1 MAQGHTPWE
10 ECVPRPPL
18 MSLRFPPQFFLEDGR
33 MTLLKARVNIKPKAG
48 GFGESLLLRIGPQLP
63 LQSGSWGRGR
73 SGGHLFLMEH
83 KF

>member
-63 LQSGSWGRGR
+63 LQSGSIQETG
-73 SGGHLFLMEH
+73 L
-83 KF
+83 

>member
-1 MAQGHTPWE
+1 MAQGHTAWE

-18 MSLRFPPQFFLEDGR
+18 MSLRFPPPFFLEDGR
-33 MTLLKARVNIKPKAG
+33 MTLVKARVNIKPKAG
-48 GFGESLLLRIGPQLP
+48 GFGESLLLSIGPQLP
-63 LQSGSWGRGR
+63 LQSGSWSRGR